1 MTMRRNNEESYH
13 EVVNVTLQNSNRER
27 VQREME
33 VVIFNAKVRIESE
46 ARYNLLQ
53 SSTIFDMLHIT
64 CYKICYTICYMITIY
79 FTIHHDNLLLS
90 SRCCGG
96 GNNQSVAKVEL

>member
-1 MTMRRNNEESYH
+1 MRRNNEESYH

-27 VQREME
+27 VQWEME

-53 SSTIFDMLHIT
+53 SSTIFDMLHDMLQDMLHDMLHNYHIFHDT
-64 CYKICYTICYMITIY
+64 SRQSSTIFEM
-79 FTIHHDNLLLS
+79 LWW
-90 SRCCGG
+90 GE
-96 GNNQSVAKVEL
+96 Q